1 MFGVGLD
8 SIKVSLESYQQT
20 SMRMQ
25 RLMIDGVTIIND
37 TYNSNPV
44 SIGILLS
51 NVLLFVF

>member
-8 SIKVSLESYQQT
+8 SIKVSLEAYQQT